1 MEPLRRQLL
10 ELLDRDAESCY
21 AAAATEP
28 IGGSE
33 EAKPYERRT
42 CMGPDRLLIVT
53 PFMDPSALEA

>member
-10 ELLDRDAESCY
+10 ELLDRTLSSATPRP
-21 AAAATEP
+21 ATEL

-42 CMGPDRLLIVT
+42 CRRPDRLLIVT
-53 PFMDPSALEA
+53 PLMDPSALGA